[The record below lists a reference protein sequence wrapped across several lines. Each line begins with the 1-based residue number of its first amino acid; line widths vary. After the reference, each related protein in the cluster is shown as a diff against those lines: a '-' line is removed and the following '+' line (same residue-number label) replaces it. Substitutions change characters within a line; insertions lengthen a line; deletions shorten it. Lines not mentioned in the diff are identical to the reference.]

1 MAKLVAIKKLSKE
14 KLEQVEN
21 YRLAWLEWHNKLRKE
36 PTHSDKWFALIRER
50 NACYDLLMQLTG
62 LTRSRVDNL
71 IYGQVTAAT
80 FWLADGTIRRNH
92 PHE

>member
-1 MAKLVAIKKLSKE
+1 MAIKRLSKE

-21 YRLAWLEWHNKLRKE
+21 YRLAWLEWHDKLLKE

-62 LTRSRVDNL
+62 LTRSRVDDLLYNTL
-71 IYGQVTAAT
+71 TTGSLWTPNG
-80 FWLADGTIRRNH
+80 DIRKDH

>member
-1 MAKLVAIKKLSKE
+1 MAIKKLSKE

-21 YRLAWLEWHNKLRKE
+21 YRLAWLEWHDKLRKE

-62 LTRSRVDNL
+62 LTRSRVDDLLYNKL
-71 IYGQVTAAT
+71 TTGS
-80 FWLADGTIRRNH
+80 FWTPNGEIRKDH

>member
-1 MAKLVAIKKLSKE
+1 MAIKRLSKE

-36 PTHSDKWFALIRER
+36 PIHSDKWFALLRER
-50 NACYDLLMQLTG
+50 NACYTLLIGLTG

-71 IYGQVTAAT
+71 IYGQLTVGS
-80 FWLADGTIRRNH
+80 FWTPDGAIRRDH

>member
-1 MAKLVAIKKLSKE
+1 MENKVWEIE
-14 KLEQVEN
+14 TPYRVVVQV
-21 YRLAWLEWHNKLRKE
+21 RHKLRKQ
-36 PTHSDKWFALIRER
+36 PIHSDLWFAQLRER

-80 FWLADGTIRRNH
+80 FWLADGTIRKDH